1 MILGCHSYSLCDQ
14 SRADAFARLGA
25 LGLGS
30 IELWCGHAN
39 YRDPDLRTNEVLEEA
54 RRHGLTV
61 EAYCVGGLFG
71 LPLEEV
77 ESRLRRAFAVATSLQ
92 TDLVTGIVDLR
103 ALKLVE
109 QLCVRQ
115 RMRFA
120 IENHWYTEFARPADF
135 SVLGDVRP
143 CVGIALDTGHFSFLG
158 YSPAAVVS
166 QLGHRTFDV
175 HLKLVHPAGPLRRLR
190 RRWQGHHSLPAAETG
205 PKDGLGPLVE
215 SLWAVGF
222 EGLLAI
228 EHESEMSSP
237 AAIDRLRT
245 RVCHVGKDFLE
256 ESIHES

>member
-1 MILGCHSYSLCDQ
+1 MILGCHSYSLCRHP
-14 SRADAFARLGA
+14 RAEAFARLGA

-39 YRDPDLRTNEVLEEA
+39 YRDPDLRTDEVLAEA
-54 RRHGLTV
+54 RRHGLTI
-61 EAYCVGGLFG
+61 ESYCVGGLFG

-77 ESRLRRAFAVATSLQ
+77 ESRLRRAFAVATALE

-103 ALKLVE
+103 AVKLVE
-109 QLCVRQ
+109 QLCIRQ

-120 IENHWYTEFARPADF
+120 IENHWYTEFAHPADF
-135 SVLGDVRP
+135 AVLGEMRS

-158 YSPAAVVS
+158 YSPAAVVG

-175 HLKLVHPAGPLRRLR
+175 HLKLVDPVGPLRRLC
-190 RRWQGHHSLPAAETG
+190 RRWQHQHSLPAAETG

-215 SLWAVGF
+215 ALWAVGF

-228 EHESEMSSP
+228 EHESEVSSP

-245 RVCHVGKDFLE
+245 RVRHVGGNRLE
-256 ESIHES
+256 ESSRDN